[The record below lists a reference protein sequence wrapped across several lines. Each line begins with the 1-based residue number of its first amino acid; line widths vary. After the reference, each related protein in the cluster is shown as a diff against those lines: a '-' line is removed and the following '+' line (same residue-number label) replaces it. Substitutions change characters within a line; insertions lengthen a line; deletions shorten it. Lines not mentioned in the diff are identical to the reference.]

1 MSSYVFSNKKSLKE
15 IVKISQDISM
25 KGSVPG
31 FWRRMLALAYE
42 FLLLL
47 GVWFVAAF
55 LFHLIFRDTS
65 AEYFRPLFQFYLLCV
80 GGIYFIWFWTHGGQT
95 LAMQT
100 WKLRLVSANGG
111 KVTMQ
116 QAMVRYIFAVI
127 GISFLGFG
135 LLWALFNRDRQFL
148 HDKLAGTRIVK
159 LA

>member
-47 GVWFVAAF
+47 GVWFIAAF

>member
-1 MSSYVFSNKKSLKE
+1 
-15 IVKISQDISM
+15 M

-47 GVWFVAAF
+47 GVWFIAAF

-116 QAMVRYIFAVI
+116 QAMVRYILAVI
-127 GISFLGFG
+127 GISFLGLG

>member
-1 MSSYVFSNKKSLKE
+1 MLME
-15 IVKISQDISM
+15 
-25 KGSVPG
+25 GSIPG
-31 FWRRMLALAYE
+31 FGRRILALAYE

-47 GVWFVAAF
+47 GVWFIAAF
-55 LFHLIFRDTS
+55 LFHLVFRDTS
-65 AEYFRPLFQFYLLCV
+65 AEYFRPLFQFYLLCI

-100 WKLRLVSANGG
+100 WKLRLVSENGG

-116 QAMVRYIFAVI
+116 QAMVRYLMAVI

-148 HDKLAGTRIVK
+148 HDKLAGTRIIR
-159 LA
+159 LS

>member
-1 MSSYVFSNKKSLKE
+1 
-15 IVKISQDISM
+15 
-25 KGSVPG
+25 
-31 FWRRMLALAYE
+31 
-42 FLLLL
+42 
-47 GVWFVAAF
+47 
-55 LFHLIFRDTS
+55 
-65 AEYFRPLFQFYLLCV
+65 
-80 GGIYFIWFWTHGGQT
+80 
-95 LAMQT
+95 MQT

>member
-1 MSSYVFSNKKSLKE
+1 MLME
-15 IVKISQDISM
+15 
-25 KGSVPG
+25 GSIPG
-31 FWRRMLALAYE
+31 FGRRMLALAYE

-47 GVWFVAAF
+47 GVWFIAAF
-55 LFHLIFRDTS
+55 LFHLVFQDTS
-65 AEYFRPLFQFYLLCV
+65 AEYFRPLFQFYLLCI

-100 WKLRLVSANGG
+100 WKLRLVSENGG

-116 QAMVRYIFAVI
+116 QAMVRYLMAVI

-148 HDKLAGTRIVK
+148 HDKLAGTRIIR
-159 LA
+159 LS

>member
-1 MSSYVFSNKKSLKE
+1 MLME
-15 IVKISQDISM
+15 
-25 KGSVPG
+25 GSIPG
-31 FWRRMLALAYE
+31 FGRRMLALAYE

-47 GVWFVAAF
+47 GVWFIAAF
-55 LFHLIFRDTS
+55 LFHLVFRDTS
-65 AEYFRPLFQFYLLCV
+65 AEYFRPLFQFYLLCI

-100 WKLRLVSANGG
+100 WKLRLVSENGG

-116 QAMVRYIFAVI
+116 QAMVRYLMAVI

-148 HDKLAGTRIVK
+148 HDKLAGTRIIR
-159 LA
+159 LS

>member
-1 MSSYVFSNKKSLKE
+1 MLME
-15 IVKISQDISM
+15 
-25 KGSVPG
+25 GSVPG
-31 FWRRMLALAYE
+31 FGRRMLALAYE

-47 GVWFVAAF
+47 GVWFIAAF

-65 AEYFRPLFQFYLLCV
+65 AEYFRPLFQFYLLCI
-80 GGIYFIWFWTHGGQT
+80 GGVYFIWFWTHGGQT

-116 QAMVRYIFAVI
+116 QAMVRYLMAVI

-148 HDKLAGTRIVK
+148 HDKLAGTRIIR
-159 LA
+159 LS

>member
-47 GVWFVAAF
+47 GVWFIAAF

-80 GGIYFIWFWTHGGQT
+80 GGIYFILF
-95 LAMQT
+95 
-100 WKLRLVSANGG
+100 
-111 KVTMQ
+111 
-116 QAMVRYIFAVI
+116 
-127 GISFLGFG
+127 GFG
-135 LLWALFNRDRQFL
+135 R
-148 HDKLAGTRIVK
+148 TVVK
-159 LA
+159 R

>member
-1 MSSYVFSNKKSLKE
+1 ME
-15 IVKISQDISM
+15 
-25 KGSVPG
+25 GSVPG
-31 FWRRMLALAYE
+31 FGRRMLALAYE

-47 GVWFVAAF
+47 GVWFIAAF

-65 AEYFRPLFQFYLLCV
+65 AEYFRPLFQFYLLCI
-80 GGIYFIWFWTHGGQT
+80 GGVYFIWFWTHGGQT

-116 QAMVRYIFAVI
+116 QAMVRYLMAVI

-148 HDKLAGTRIVK
+148 HDKLAGTRIIR
-159 LA
+159 LS

>member
-1 MSSYVFSNKKSLKE
+1 ME
-15 IVKISQDISM
+15 
-25 KGSVPG
+25 GSIPG
-31 FWRRMLALAYE
+31 FGRRMLALAYE

-47 GVWFVAAF
+47 GVWFIAAF
-55 LFHLIFRDTS
+55 LFHLVFQDTS
-65 AEYFRPLFQFYLLCV
+65 AEYFRPLFQFYLLCI

-100 WKLRLVSANGG
+100 WKLRLVSENGG

-116 QAMVRYIFAVI
+116 QAMVRYLMAVI

-148 HDKLAGTRIVK
+148 HDKLAGTRIIR
-159 LA
+159 LS